1 MSKKE
6 AIEKI
11 AGLLG
16 DDMLN
21 MSTTNNEGDLTRDNI
36 VSSKDNSSA
45 KGKITLEEF
54 FARTDKVLLNI
65 PTQEEFSALVKIFK
79 DLGIT
84 TNSGREFKEGMW
96 QKYEHLTII
105 SPDRKIGAGVESAK
119 YYGYEVINFKDLDLE
134 KYLSQEEL
142 TKLGIEISPK
152 EVEEVVESVD
162 DLGSSNDNRL
172 LPNQYK
178 ITIDKFWG
186 PQNKNKKLA
195 IHCDEEWKANILMK
209 VFDRMGKTWLT
220 GRKYTQ
226 NNNFDMYKSD
236 TCYSCLGAYSDI
248 STFEKYTY
256 VIYPFDQVDLSKY
269 LTQEQVEEIKN
280 KLGFDPLQNNQ
291 FVQTQGVQSSVTQ
304 NNQGNN
310 TQKQNVQNS
319 QNAQSQKVSTP
330 SVSYDITADEFWQAG
345 ANGKKLV
352 INCDEEWKAKV
363 LIEVFKRMFV
373 YNPEQARDFYENYK
387 SYGSRTCY
395 SNDRT
400 FSPKEWFEGNGV
412 PVYPFEKVD
421 LSKYLTQKDVNTI
434 ISMSGIWR
442 KYLRTEDIKEML
454 DSLGLGYLFTD
465 DMTLQ

>member
-21 MSTTNNEGDLTRDNI
+21 MSTTNNGSGLTTDSS
-36 VSSKDNSSA
+36 VSSKDNSSK

-54 FARTDKVLLNI
+54 FARTDQVVLNI

-105 SPDRKIGAGVESAK
+105 SSDRKIGAGVEIAK
-119 YYGYEVINFKDLDLE
+119 HHGYEVIEFKDLDLE
-134 KYLSQEEL
+134 RYLSQEEL
-142 TKLGIEISPK
+142 TKLGIDTSSK
-152 EVEEVVESVD
+152 EVGEVVESVN
-162 DLGSSNDNRL
+162 DLNSSNDNQL
-172 LPNQYK
+172 LPNHYK
-178 ITIDKFWG
+178 ITIDEFWEL
-186 PQNKNKKLA
+186 QNKNKKQV
-195 IHCDEEWKANILMK
+195 IHCDEEWKANVLMK
-209 VFDRMGKTWLT
+209 VFDKMGKVWK
-220 GRKYTQ
+220 GGVRYTQ
-226 NNNFDMYKSD
+226 DNRFAKYRSN
-236 TCYSCLGAYSDI
+236 TCYNCATGQYAGLYYYEANCY
-248 STFEKYTY
+248 E
-256 VIYPFDQVDLSKY
+256 IYPFDQVDLSKY
-269 LTQEQVEEIKN
+269 LTQEQVDEIRN

-291 FVQTQGVQSSVTQ
+291 VVQTQGVQSSVTQ

-310 TQKQNVQNS
+310 TQKQNTQNTQS
-319 QNAQSQKVSTP
+319 QNGRTQ
-330 SVSYDITADEFWQAG
+330 SVSYDITADKFWQAG

-454 DSLGLGYLFTD
+454 DSLGVGYLFTD